1 MMNENIQQYAGFWR
15 RLAAYFIDSI
25 VIIFAMNIFQGYL
38 STSLGTSLRNTMDY
52 ETIVL
57 AVSITT
63 GFFSIPFSW
72 AYFSGMESS
81 PLQATIGK
89 LAVGIYVTDLQGIRL
104 TFGRATARYF
114 AKVLSGAV
122 LMLGYIMAGFT
133 EKRQALHDN
142 LAGSLVLVK

>member
-1 MMNENIQQYAGFWR
+1 MMNESIQQYAGFWR
-15 RLAAYFIDSI
+15 RFAAYIIDSI

-38 STSLGTSLRNTMDY
+38 GTSLGTSLRNTMDY

-63 GFFSIPFSW
+63 GLFSIPFSW
-72 AYFSGMESS
+72 AYFSGMENS

>member
-1 MMNENIQQYAGFWR
+1 MSENIQQYAGFWR

-25 VIIFAMNIFQGYL
+25 VIIFAMNVFQSYL
-38 STSLGTSLRNTMDY
+38 STTLQTAISDWETLVLTM
-52 ETIVL
+52 
-57 AVSITT
+57 SITT
-63 GFFSIPFSW
+63 GLFSIPFSW

-89 LAVGIYVTDLQGIRL
+89 LTVGIYVTDLQGIRL
-104 TFGRATARYF
+104 TFGRATARFF
-114 AKVLSGAV
+114 AKALSGAV